1 MLFLPGGN
9 WSLSASHCDLVFTP
23 ESDLARRKEMGW
35 LLCGGGG
42 GSAAAPRWWLMGRE
56 CDGGGG
62 VVMEVGK

>member
-35 LLCGGGG
+35 LSCGSGGAV
-42 GSAAAPRWWLMGRE
+42 AARWCLMGCE
-56 CDGGGG
+56 WGGASCMAYG
-62 VVMEVGK
+62 